1 MIEFA
6 RGDIFYLNHFMEN
19 SAKSTYYPMENA
31 RLTNVELASGNITTP
46 VFMPVGTQ
54 ATVKGILP
62 RDLSDV
68 IKASIILG
76 NTYHLNLRPGI
87 EVIREAGGLS
97 RFMNWDGPVLTDS
110 GGFQVFSLAKL
121 RKLNDE
127 GVCFHSHIDG
137 KEVFLGPNE
146 AIEIQD
152 ALKSDIAMCL
162 DECPPANATEQE
174 IAQAVARSTRW
185 AKVCMDAWTNT
196 NAMDEGRKLFGIVQG
211 GRFSE
216 LRKRSAEDLQA
227 VGFPGYAIG
236 GVSVGEPEHE
246 MLEQVINTVKF
257 LPQHLPRYVMG
268 VGTPTQLL
276 KMIGYGVDMFDCVL
290 PSRAARHGTAY
301 TSSGSIN
308 IRNEKFR
315 LDFSPLDEET
325 DCFASQQFSRSYIR
339 HLFMSKESLGGVLL
353 TLHNLRFFVKLME
366 DARVQIS
373 AGNYANWA
381 LEWIKR
387 YNEGFLH
394 KKAG

>member
-1 MIEFA
+1 M
-6 RGDIFYLNHFMEN
+6 
-19 SAKSTYYPMENA
+19 
-31 RLTNVELASGNITTP
+31 
-46 VFMPVGTQ
+46 
-54 ATVKGILP
+54 
-62 RDLSDV
+62 
-68 IKASIILG
+68 
-76 NTYHLNLRPGI
+76 
-87 EVIREAGGLS
+87 
-97 RFMNWDGPVLTDS
+97 
-110 GGFQVFSLAKL
+110 
-121 RKLNDE
+121 
-127 GVCFHSHIDG
+127 
-137 KEVFLGPNE
+137 
-146 AIEIQD
+146 
-152 ALKSDIAMCL
+152 
-162 DECPPANATEQE
+162 
-174 IAQAVARSTRW
+174 
-185 AKVCMDAWTNT
+185 
-196 NAMDEGRKLFGIVQG
+196 
-211 GRFSE
+211 
-216 LRKRSAEDLQA
+216 RKRSAEDLQA

-301 TSSGSIN
+301 TSRGSIN

-387 YNEGFLH
+387 YNDGSLH

>member
-1 MIEFA
+1 
-6 RGDIFYLNHFMEN
+6 MEN
-19 SAKSTYYPMENA
+19 SANSTNYPMENA

-174 IAQAVARSTRW
+174 IVSEIDRLKGT
-185 AKVCMDAWTNT
+185 KTI
-196 NAMDEGRKLFGIVQG
+196 IVIAH
-211 GRFSE
+211 RLTTLKHCDRIYE
-216 LRKRSAEDLQA
+216 LRDGKI
-227 VGFPGYAIG
+227 V
-236 GVSVGEPEHE
+236 
-246 MLEQVINTVKF
+246 N
-257 LPQHLPRYVMG
+257 MG
-268 VGTPTQLL
+268 
-276 KMIGYGVDMFDCVL
+276 
-290 PSRAARHGTAY
+290 S
-301 TSSGSIN
+301 
-308 IRNEKFR
+308 
-315 LDFSPLDEET
+315 
-325 DCFASQQFSRSYIR
+325 
-339 HLFMSKESLGGVLL
+339 
-353 TLHNLRFFVKLME
+353 
-366 DARVQIS
+366 
-373 AGNYANWA
+373 
-381 LEWIKR
+381 
-387 YNEGFLH
+387 YNEIIG
-394 KKAG
+394 AQDGNI

>member
-1 MIEFA
+1 
-6 RGDIFYLNHFMEN
+6 MEN
-19 SAKSTYYPMENA
+19 SANSTNYPMENA

-137 KEVFLGPNE
+137 KEIFLGPNE

-162 DECPPANATEQE
+162 DECPPANATVQE
-174 IAQAVARSTRW
+174 VAQAVDRSTRW
-185 AKVCMDAWTNT
+185 AKVCMDAWGNT

-211 GRFSE
+211 GRFLE
-216 LRKRSAEDLQA
+216 LRKQSAEELQEI
-227 VGFPGYAIG
+227 GFPGYAIG

-246 MLEQVINTVKF
+246 MLEQVVNTLKF

-301 TSSGSIN
+301 TSKGSIN

-366 DARVQIS
+366 DARIQIG

-387 YNEGFLH
+387 YNEGSMH

>member
-1 MIEFA
+1 MH
-6 RGDIFYLNHFMEN
+6 G
-19 SAKSTYYPMENA
+19 
-31 RLTNVELASGNITTP
+31 LTNVELASGNITTP

-174 IAQAVARSTRW
+174 IAQAVDRSTRW

-387 YNEGFLH
+387 YNDGSLH